1 MNRRQIVDKMTL
13 VIERNLNLRLPDQV
27 SESDRL
33 YEDLNIDSIMVLQLV
48 VYLEEEFGV
57 EVPEEAVDPAVFQT
71 IGSLVTFI
79 EQLLDTRMQV

>member
-57 EVPEEAVDPAVFQT
+57 EVPEEAVDPAVFRT